1 VLARFQYAHPIF
13 DQAAMDAQ
21 VRLPALQGRRGIWF
35 AGAWAGYGFHE
46 DGLKSG
52 RAVAA
57 ALLAKDGKA
66 MPQDAAQ
73 LADGYLAQHA
83 HPTMP
88 KAQGQASHDDT
99 LAEPA
104 TLKEGV

>member
-1 VLARFQYAHPIF
+1 M
-13 DQAAMDAQ
+13 AAIEAQ
-21 VRLPALQGRRGIWF
+21 RRLGEIQGHQHVWF
-35 AGAWAGYGFHE
+35 CGAWTGYGFHE

-73 LADGYLAQHA
+73 LADGYLARHA
-83 HPTMP
+83 NPAMP
-88 KAQGQASHDDT
+88 QAEGEASHDET